1 MIINKAILVKTVQL
15 SRVVK
20 VIFHLTGST
29 ELDFLRLKQ
38 MLKSEGFLL
47 FSHDKIKQDVEAA
60 MKDRKIGITTS
71 GKSKSAILRDVIF
84 QYWNE
89 VYKGDKSFEE
99 YYNLAMDHE
108 IKTVRSRYNEKIHDN
123 DNG

>member
-71 GKSKSAILRDVIF
+71 GKSKSAILRGVIF